1 MSAVAPLFFGIALV
15 VLLLV
20 IFLWIPRRKAVQ
32 KAESTEKF
40 IPPFF
45 TEEVAE
51 ELALPVPSAAEP
63 SPPPVPELPARYGV
77 DRLVLMVRDPYWLYA
92 YWEITAT
99 RQEEFNATFGPRAWN
114 VTRPVLRVY
123 DVTGVAFN
131 GSNANS
137 FVDINVPEEVD
148 NWHIPVGQPN
158 RSFCVD
164 LGRMFP
170 DGRFITLLRSNVVT
184 TPRSTLSEC
193 LDEEWMW
200 IEEVYRSYRFQF
212 GVSSPMLIHEAAGRA
227 AVVPLGISS
236 PGFGPPVPESEAK
249 IKV

>member
-1 MSAVAPLFFGIALV
+1 MTALVPLFFGIALV
-15 VLLLV
+15 VLFLV
-20 IFLWIPRRKAVQ
+20 VFLWTSRRRGTQPAP
-32 KAESTEKF
+32 SEKV
-40 IPPFF
+40 IPPLF

-51 ELALPVPSAAEP
+51 ELALPAPPVE
-63 SPPPVPELPARYGV
+63 SPPLAVPELPRRYGV
-77 DRLVLMVRDPYWLYA
+77 DRLVLLVRDPYWLYA

-99 RQEEFNATFGPRAWN
+99 RQEEFNATYGPRAWN
-114 VTRPVLRVY
+114 NTRPVLRVY
-123 DVTGVAFN
+123 DVTGVTFN
-131 GSNANS
+131 GYNANS
-137 FVDINVPEEVD
+137 YMDINVQEEVD

-184 TPRSTLSEC
+184 TPRSSLSEC

-200 IEEVYRSYRFQF
+200 IEGVYRSYQFQF
-212 GVSSPMLIHEAAGRA
+212 GVSSPMLIQEVAGRA

-236 PGFGPPVPESEAK
+236 PGFGPPVAGPK
-249 IKV
+249 IEVKE